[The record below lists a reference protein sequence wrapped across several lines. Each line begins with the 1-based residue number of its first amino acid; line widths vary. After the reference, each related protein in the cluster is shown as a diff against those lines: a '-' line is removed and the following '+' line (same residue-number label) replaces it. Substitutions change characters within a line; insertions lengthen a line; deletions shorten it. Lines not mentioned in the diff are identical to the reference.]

1 MNGDRV
7 HVKLQEE
14 AKVSHNM
21 IESDTTISIHNILK
35 GTFLWTTLQKQILT
49 GGMKQLLY
57 IARCSRC
64 RWSVRYRLHIVWS
77 YKLVARFTTL
87 GPHYCALSQAR
98 RFLLYRGGPPFY
110 VDIR

>member
-57 IARCSRC
+57 TRKVKDTTLPAF
-64 RWSVRYRLHIVWS
+64 
-77 YKLVARFTTL
+77 KLVR
-87 GPHYCALSQAR
+87 
-98 RFLLYRGGPPFY
+98 
-110 VDIR
+110 